1 MAKPMEREPGSA
13 MHVHQSVFDL
23 ETGRNLFAKPDDG
36 YTDLFL
42 HHVAGLQRHLPAAMP
57 LLAPNVNSYR
67 RLRRHSDAP
76 INLHWGLE
84 NRTVGLRV
92 PDSTGAARR
101 VENRVAGADANPYLA
116 IAASLACG
124 FLGMLD
130 ELEATRPIEGSAYR
144 LAQTLPR
151 HLMDALDLLRRAKPL
166 RQLLGEDFVEAL
178 ILVKETELEA
188 YQRVISS
195 WEREHLL
202 LNV

>member
-1 MAKPMEREPGSA
+1 
-13 MHVHQSVFDL
+13 
-23 ETGRNLFAKPDDG
+23 
-36 YTDLFL
+36 
-42 HHVAGLQRHLPAAMP
+42 
-57 LLAPNVNSYR
+57 
-67 RLRRHSDAP
+67 
-76 INLHWGLE
+76 
-84 NRTVGLRV
+84 V

-124 FLGMLD
+124 LLGMID
-130 ELEATRPIEGSAYR
+130 ELEPTKAIEGSAYR

-151 HLMDALDLLRRAKPL
+151 HLTDALDLLRRAKPL
-166 RQLLGEDFVEAL
+166 RQLLGDDFVEAL
-178 ILVKETELEA
+178 IMVKETEHEA